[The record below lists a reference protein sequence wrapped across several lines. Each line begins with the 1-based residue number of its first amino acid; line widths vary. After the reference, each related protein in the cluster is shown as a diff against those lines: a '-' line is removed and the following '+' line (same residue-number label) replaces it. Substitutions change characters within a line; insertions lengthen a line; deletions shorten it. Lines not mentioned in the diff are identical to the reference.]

1 MAPVVTTKCCYLR
14 VTPRS
19 PRAFILLSMGTL
31 TLEELSAR
39 TIVAA
44 NSLTLKPGQE
54 AFITPPSYAIAE
66 AYFAPDT
73 EWPRVVLDGDTVV
86 GFIRGHFD
94 TETSAPE
101 FHSCIWRIHIAAEA
115 QGRGVGRFAVEAIAA
130 EARSR
135 GFAQLTVLWEPGDNG
150 PGEFF
155 HTLGFRDIG
164 ETRYG
169 ETIAALSLS

>member
-1 MAPVVTTKCCYLR
+1 MHVPLPSRNLAVANGTYPEG
-14 VTPRS
+14 
-19 PRAFILLSMGTL
+19 MGNL
-31 TLEELSAR
+31 TLEELSGR

-44 NSLTLKPGQE
+44 NNLTLKRGQE
-54 AFITPPSYAIAE
+54 AFIAPPSYAIAE
-66 AYFAPDT
+66 AYFAPNT

-94 TETSAPE
+94 MDSPQPE
-101 FHSCIWRIHIAAEA
+101 FQSCIWRIHISAEA
-115 QGRGVGRFAVEAIAA
+115 QGQGVGRFAVESLAA
-130 EARSR
+130 EASSR
-135 GFAQLTVLWEPGDNG
+135 GFDQITVLWEPGADS

-155 HTLGFRDIG
+155 HTLGFVDIG